1 MQARVF
7 NTLDAGQQGTGT
19 CTRHS
24 CICSLLMSAGG
35 DLMMNSREWVA
46 AAHRIPEDTNRDRST
61 ILQMLPGTVTGTREV
76 PTALSC
82 S

>member
-1 MQARVF
+1 MQGSRAQEH
-7 NTLDAGQQGTGT
+7 APGTAA
-19 CTRHS
+19 
-24 CICSLLMSAGG
+24 CSLLMSAGG